1 MQSRYAIIAA
11 VLAVFLAVQVFDLF
25 GPRAGPGSSLTG
37 DGLNIQKMTIDRPV
51 KDLPLQIVENP
62 T

>member
-11 VLAVFLAVQVFDLF
+11 ALAVFLTAQVFGF
-25 GPRAGPGSSLTG
+25 FRSKAGPGASPNGDSLNVRQMMIG
-37 DGLNIQKMTIDRPV
+37 PAMRE
-51 KDLPLQIVENP
+51 LPLQIVENP